1 MWRTSAKI
9 PTAWR
14 VVAHLKRRARARIT
28 DEGVCIFIEAMT
40 SPLALLVA
48 LAVMVILA
56 LISAPIYWR

>member
-28 DEGVCIFIEAMT
+28 DEGICWIVETMT
-40 SPLALLVA
+40 SPIVLLVA
-48 LAVMVILA
+48 LAIMVVLA
-56 LISAPIYWR
+56 FISAPIYWR